1 MTRPMRR
8 LAFLLSAFLLSAFLH
23 AASAAA
29 AQDLAKLYPGSLRW
43 SESGLFPTC
52 TAADVWR
59 LRRFELARGKEFR
72 VSAGAAT
79 AAFGVYE
86 GNVLW
91 AAVFPDEPA
100 EICANGAGNGEKA
113 KTIFLRF
120 PPAELNQVFPPATVL
135 DRGDPWLRA
144 HAMRIAARK
153 VCWKWCTP
161 AGYPTVVQAGWRL
174 VDMDTVE
181 GPRRFY
187 GVDGSGGRVEYVAEF
202 ENSPVPASPPIT
214 KAAARAALDEVWKA
228 FDAEYAGFVLL
239 PKLDWGKAGE
249 DARKRIE
256 RAETVFDAAAVISEM
271 LCSLQDRHVW
281 VRAGEEGVPGFAQPR
296 EPNASFDAIV
306 KMVGPLRTAGEDL
319 QWGRTDAI
327 GYLAVNG
334 LSDPKLPDEF
344 DAALKSLKDT
354 KGLVVDLRFNGG
366 GDEILAQKVA
376 GRFADRERVY
386 SVNQYRDGPGHA
398 DLGEKHER
406 AFPPRGPW
414 RYEKPVVVLWGRVT
428 LSSAESLALMFAQCP
443 QVTTMGEPSGG
454 SSGNPRQLAL
464 PCGITVNLPRW
475 LDMDPA
481 GNPIEH
487 VGVKPQRPVA
497 AGPGDFTAGRD
508 PVLQAALR
516 RLQ

>member
-1 MTRPMRR
+1 MTRPVRR
-8 LAFLLSAFLLSAFLH
+8 LAILLAALLPPAFLPAPSAT
-23 AASAAA
+23 A
-29 AQDLAKLYPGSLRW
+29 AQDLAKLYPGALKW
-43 SESGLFPTC
+43 SETGLFPTC
-52 TAADVWR
+52 TASDVWK
-59 LRRFELARGKEFR
+59 LKKFEVARGKEFR

-79 AAFGVYE
+79 AAFGVHE

-100 EICANGAGNGEKA
+100 EIRASGAGNGEKA

-120 PPAELNQVFPPATVL
+120 PPAELNQVFPPATVI

-161 AGYPTVVQAGWRL
+161 AGFPTVVQAGWRL
-174 VDMDTVE
+174 VDMDTVG

-187 GVDGSGGRVEYVAEF
+187 GVDGSGGRVEYVADF
-202 ENSPVPASPPIT
+202 EGSPVPASPPIA

-239 PKLDWGKAGE
+239 PKLDWAKAGE
-249 DARKRIE
+249 DARRRIE
-256 RAETVFDAAAVISEM
+256 RAETLFDAAAVISEM
-271 LCSLQDRHVW
+271 LCALEDRHVW
-281 VRAGEEGVPGFAQPR
+281 VRAGEEGVPGFAR
-296 EPNASFDAIV
+296 ARDPNASWDAIGR
-306 KMVGPLRTAGEDL
+306 MIGPLRAGGVDL
-319 QWGRTDAI
+319 QWGRTGAI

-334 LSDPKLPDEF
+334 LSDPKLPEAF
-344 DAALKSLKDT
+344 DAALESLKDT

-386 SVNQYRDGPGHA
+386 SMNQYRSGPAHA
-398 DLGEKHER
+398 DLGEKHQR
-406 AFPPRGPW
+406 TFAPRGPW
-414 RYEKPVVVLWGRVT
+414 RYERPVVVLWGRVT

-443 QVTTMGEPSGG
+443 QVTTMGESSGG
-454 SSGNPRQLAL
+454 SSGNPRPLAL
-464 PCGITVNLPRW
+464 SCGITVNLPRW

-481 GNPIEH
+481 GHPIEH
-487 VGVKPQRPVA
+487 VGVKPERPVA
-497 AGPGDFTAGRD
+497 AKPEDFADGRD
-508 PVLQAALR
+508 PVLQAALK
-516 RLQ
+516 RLP

>member
-1 MTRPMRR
+1 MTRPVLR
-8 LAFLLSAFLLSAFLH
+8 LAFALAAFLPPAFLP
-23 AASAAA
+23 APPANA
-29 AQDLAKLYPGSLRW
+29 AQDLAKLYPGTLRW

-59 LRRFELARGKEFR
+59 LRRFEVARGKEFR

-79 AAFGVYE
+79 VALGVHE

-100 EICANGAGNGEKA
+100 VIRANGAGNGEKA

-120 PPAELNQVFPPATVL
+120 PPAELNQVFPPATVVE
-135 DRGDPWLRA
+135 RGDPWLRA

-161 AGYPTVVQAGWRL
+161 AGFPTVVPAGWRL

-181 GPRRFY
+181 GTRRFY

-202 ENSPVPASPPIT
+202 ENSPVPASPPIA
-214 KAAARAALDEVWKA
+214 KAAAREALDEVWKA

-239 PKLDWGKAGE
+239 PELDWDRAGE
-249 DARKRIE
+249 DARRRIE
-256 RAETVFDAAAVISEM
+256 RAETIFDAAAVISEM
-271 LCSLQDRHVW
+271 LCALEDRHVW
-281 VRAGEEGVPGFAQPR
+281 VRAGDEGVAGFARPR
-296 EPNASFDAIV
+296 EPNASYDAIC
-306 KMVGPLRTAGEDL
+306 KMVGPLRSAGEDL
-319 QWGRTDAI
+319 QWGRTGAI
-327 GYLAVNG
+327 GYLAVCG

-344 DAALKSLKDT
+344 DTALEGLRDT
-354 KGLVVDLRFNGG
+354 KGLIVDLRFNGG
-366 GDEILAQKVA
+366 GDEILARKIA
-376 GRFADRERVY
+376 GRFVDRERVY
-386 SVNQYRDGPGHA
+386 SVNQYRSGPGHA
-398 DLGEKHER
+398 DLGEKLER
-406 AFPPRGPW
+406 AFTPRGPW
-414 RYEKPVVVLWGRVT
+414 RYERPVVVLWGRVT

-454 SSGNPRQLAL
+454 SSGNPRPLAL
-464 PCGITVNLPRW
+464 SCGITVNLPRW
-475 LDMDPA
+475 LDMDPD

-487 VGVKPQRPVA
+487 VGVKPQRSVPA
-497 AGPGDFTAGRD
+497 RPGDFTAERD

-516 RLQ
+516 RLK

>member
-1 MTRPMRR
+1 MTRPMQRI
-8 LAFLLSAFLLSAFLH
+8 AFLLPAFLLAECLLP
-23 AASAAA
+23 APAGAT
-29 AQDLAKLYPGSLRW
+29 QDLAKHYPGALRW

-59 LRRFELARGKEFR
+59 LKKFEVARGKEFR
-72 VSAGAAT
+72 VSAGPAT
-79 AAFGVYE
+79 AALGVHE

-100 EICANGAGNGEKA
+100 EIRADGAGNGEKA

-120 PPAELNQVFPPATVL
+120 PPAELNQVFPPATVV

-161 AGYPTVVQAGWRL
+161 AGNPTVVPSGWRL
-174 VDMDTVE
+174 VDVDTVE

-187 GVDGSGGRVEYVAEF
+187 GVDGAGGRVEYVAEF

-214 KAAARAALDEVWKA
+214 KEAARAALDEVWKT
-228 FDAEYAGFVLL
+228 FDAEYAGFTLL
-239 PKLDWGKAGE
+239 PKLDWGRAGAE
-249 DARKRIE
+249 ARKRIE
-256 RAETVFDAAAVISEM
+256 RAETLFDAAAVISEM
-271 LCSLQDRHVW
+271 LCSLEDRHVW
-281 VRAGEEGVPGFAQPR
+281 VRAGEEGIPGFARPR
-296 EPNASFDAIV
+296 EPNANWDAIV
-306 KMVGPLRTAGEDL
+306 KEFGPLRPAGQDL
-319 QWGRTDAI
+319 QWGRKGAV
-327 GYLAVNG
+327 GYLAVSG

-344 DAALKSLKDT
+344 DAALESLKDT

-386 SVNQYRDGPGHA
+386 SVNRYRSGPGHD
-398 DLGEKHER
+398 DLGEKLER
-406 AFPPRGPW
+406 IFPPRGPW
-414 RYEKPVVVLWGRVT
+414 RYERPVVVLWGRVT

-454 SSGNPRQLAL
+454 SSGNPRPLAL
-464 PCGITVNLPRW
+464 SCGITVNLPRW

-487 VGVKPQRPVA
+487 VGVKPEKPVA
-497 AGPGDFTAGRD
+497 ADPRELKAGRD
-508 PVLQAALR
+508 PVLQAALKR
-516 RLQ
+516 FQ